1 MRLWRFAAGLVAV
14 VMACSLTA
22 CSETGAKYDENGNK
36 ILRVGMVTDTGGVND
51 GSFNQLSWE
60 GLEKA
65 GEEFGI
71 EVGYLESATD
81 ADYMPNI
88 EAFCD
93 EGYDLVIATG
103 YALESAIR
111 EAAVVYP
118 DTQFAILETTV
129 EDLPNVRGLM
139 FEHEQ
144 ASYLVG
150 YVAGMMT
157 ETDTIGLIV
166 GMNTETLNLFGYG
179 YIAGALAANPDIT
192 VLQQNVN
199 SFSDAATGKA
209 MANTEITN
217 GADIIFAAAGAS
229 GLGAIEACQEAG
241 IYAIGVDSDQ
251 SSIAPDTIITS
262 AMKRVDI
269 AVYDTVEQLVDGTLD
284 GGVATYDLAAGG
296 VDIAP
301 TQDLLPQEVI
311 EAVDAV
317 KSQILSGEVVVPS
330 SQEEFEAMYGTD
342 IYQLD

>member
-1 MRLWRFAAGLVAV
+1 MKNMRVLAGVLAIVTAG
-14 VMACSLTA
+14 ALTA
-22 CSETGAKYDENGNK
+22 CSDTGARYDENGNK

-60 GLEKA
+60 GLRKA
-65 GEEFGI
+65 GTDMDI

-103 YALESAIR
+103 YALEDAIR
-111 EAAVVYP
+111 EAAETYP
-118 DTQFAILETTV
+118 DTRFAILETTID
-129 EDLPNVRGLM
+129 EPNVTGLM

-157 ETDTIGLIV
+157 QTDTIGIIV

-251 SSIAPDTIITS
+251 SSIAPETIITS
-262 AMKRVDI
+262 AMKRVDT
-269 AVYDTVEQLVDGTLD
+269 AVYDTVEQLVQGNLT
-284 GGVATYDLAAGG
+284 GGVETYDLNAAG

-301 TQDLLPQEVI
+301 TQDLLPDDVI
-311 EAVDAV
+311 AAVDEI
-317 KSQILSGEVVVPS
+317 KQQITSGEIVVPG
-330 SQEEFEAMYGTD
+330 SQEEFEAMYGPD
-342 IYQLD
+342 VYQLD

>member
-1 MRLWRFAAGLVAV
+1 MKNIRVLAGVLAIVTAG
-14 VMACSLTA
+14 ALTA
-22 CSETGAKYDENGNK
+22 CSDTGARYDENGNK

-60 GLEKA
+60 GLRKA
-65 GEEFGI
+65 GTDMDI

-103 YALESAIR
+103 YALEDAIR
-111 EAAVVYP
+111 EAAETYP
-118 DTQFAILETTV
+118 DTRFAILETTID
-129 EDLPNVRGLM
+129 EPNVTGLM

-157 ETDTIGLIV
+157 QTDTIGIIV

-251 SSIAPDTIITS
+251 SSIAPETIITS
-262 AMKRVDI
+262 AMKRVDT
-269 AVYDTVEQLVDGTLD
+269 AVYDTVEQLVQGNLT
-284 GGVATYDLAAGG
+284 GGVETYDLNAAG

-301 TQDLLPQEVI
+301 TQDLLPDDVI
-311 EAVDAV
+311 AAVDEI
-317 KSQILSGEVVVPS
+317 KQQIISGEIVVPG
-330 SQEEFEAMYGTD
+330 SQEEFEAMYGPD
-342 IYQLD
+342 VYQLD

>member
-1 MRLWRFAAGLVAV
+1 MKSKRVLAGLLAI
-14 VMACSLTA
+14 VMAGSLTA
-22 CSETGAKYDENGNK
+22 CSNTGARYDENGNK

-60 GLEKA
+60 GLHQA
-65 GEEFGI
+65 GDDFDI

-93 EGYDLVIATG
+93 EGYDLVIGTG
-103 YALESAIR
+103 YSLEDAMR
-111 EAAVVYP
+111 EAEESYP
-118 DTQFAILETTV
+118 DTQFAILETV
-129 EDLPNVRGLM
+129 IDQPHVRSLM
-139 FEHEQ
+139 FKHEQ

-157 ETDTIGLIV
+157 ETDTIGIIV

-217 GADIIFAAAGAS
+217 GADIIFTAAGAS

-251 SSIAPDTIITS
+251 SSIAPATIITS
-262 AMKRVDI
+262 AMKRVDV
-269 AVYDTVEQLVDGTLD
+269 AVYDTVEQLVNGELN
-284 GGVATYDLAAGG
+284 GGVATYDLSAGG

-301 TQDLLPQEVI
+301 TQDLLPDDVI
-311 EAVDAV
+311 AAVDEI
-317 KSQILSGEVVVPS
+317 KQQIISGEIVVPES
-330 SQEEFEAMYGTD
+330 KEEFEAMYGPD
-342 IYQLD
+342 IYRLD